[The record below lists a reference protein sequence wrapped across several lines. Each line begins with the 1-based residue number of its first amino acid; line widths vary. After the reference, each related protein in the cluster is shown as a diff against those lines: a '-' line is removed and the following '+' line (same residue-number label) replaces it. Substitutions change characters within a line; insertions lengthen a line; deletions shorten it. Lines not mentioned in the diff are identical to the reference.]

1 MRRLLP
7 AFLIVGLLLF
17 ATTYAGM
24 AVFGMD
30 PGTAI
35 QHSDCM
41 GTDCDALPMS
51 GTDCV
56 NHCLSTLPISGP
68 VSASSS
74 LLIVFAV
81 VLLAALL
88 VAARP
93 HDTGPA
99 DLSRQR
105 WDWDIGKLLLHR
117 DLSTIVLR
125 N

>member
-1 MRRLLP
+1 MRRLLH

-30 PGTAI
+30 PGMVMR
-35 QHSDCM
+35 HSDCM
-41 GTDCDALPMS
+41 GPDCDALPMS

-56 NHCLSTLPISGP
+56 NHCLSALPISGP

-74 LLIVFAV
+74 LLIGFAT
-81 VLLAALL
+81 VLLALL

-99 DLSRQR
+99 NLSRQR
-105 WDWDIGKLLLHR
+105 WDWDLGKLLLHR